1 MNTAIEQMLK
11 NYRIENIYDQ
21 KNAMKEIMQEI
32 VLCGLSRAGFFQK
45 AAFYGGTA
53 LRIFYG
59 LDRFSEDLDFSL
71 VTADPD
77 FDLSDYFPVLE
88 KEVRAFGL
96 HVTIQE
102 KEKTKESNIRSAF
115 LQGNTKEHLLLFYAD
130 GDLAGSVARSE
141 VVKIKFEVDINPP
154 EYAGFE
160 HKYRLLP
167 TPYEVNLYDMPSL
180 FAGKIH
186 AVLCRAWKSRIKGR
200 DLYDYVFYLSRGSA
214 VNQKHLRARLLQSGF
229 ISEDVECTLPE
240 LRRMLYE
247 RFDAI
252 DFRQAK
258 QDVEPFIRDTA
269 SLNMWNADFFKQIT
283 AGLQFCGEEK
293 IRSTLQ

>member
-1 MNTAIEQMLK
+1 
-11 NYRIENIYDQ
+11 
-21 KNAMKEIMQEI
+21 
-32 VLCGLSRAGFFQK
+32 
-45 AAFYGGTA
+45 
-53 LRIFYG
+53 
-59 LDRFSEDLDFSL
+59 
-71 VTADPD
+71 
-77 FDLSDYFPVLE
+77 
-88 KEVRAFGL
+88 
-96 HVTIQE
+96 
-102 KEKTKESNIRSAF
+102 
-115 LQGNTKEHLLLFYAD
+115 
-130 GDLAGSVARSE
+130 
-141 VVKIKFEVDINPP
+141 
-154 EYAGFE
+154 
-160 HKYRLLP
+160 
-167 TPYEVNLYDMPSL
+167 MPSL

-240 LRRMLYE
+240 LRHMLYE

-283 AGLQFCGEEK
+283 AGLRF
-293 IRSTLQ
+293 

>member
-71 VTADPD
+71 VTADPE
-77 FDLSDYFPVLE
+77 FDLTVYFPVLE

-96 HVTIQE
+96 HVRIQE

-115 LQGNTKEHLLLFYAD
+115 LKGNTKEHLLLFYAD
-130 GDLAGSVARSE
+130 ENLAGSVARSE
-141 VVKIKFEVDINPP
+141 VIKIKFEVDINPP

-186 AVLCRAWKSRIKGR
+186 AVLCREWKSRIKGR

-240 LRRMLYE
+240 LRHMLYE
-247 RFDAI
+247 RFDTI

-258 QDVEPFIRDTA
+258 RDVEPFIRDTA

-283 AGLQFCGEEK
+283 AGLRF
-293 IRSTLQ
+293 

>member
-11 NYRIENIYDQ
+11 NYQIENIYDQ

-71 VTADPD
+71 LVSDPD
-77 FDLSDYFPVLE
+77 FDLAAYFPVLE

-96 HVTIQE
+96 RVTIQE
-102 KEKTKESNIRSAF
+102 KEKTKESTIRSAF
-115 LQGNTKEHLLLFYAD
+115 LKGNTKEHLLLFYAD
-130 GDLAGSVARSE
+130 ENLAGSVARSE
-141 VVKIKFEVDINPP
+141 VIKIKFEVDIHPP

-160 HKYRLLP
+160 HKCRLLP

-240 LRRMLYE
+240 LRHMLYE
-247 RFDAI
+247 RFDTI

-258 QDVEPFIRDTA
+258 RDVEPFIRDTA

-283 AGLQFCGEEK
+283 AGLRF
-293 IRSTLQ
+293 

>member
-11 NYRIENIYDQ
+11 NYWIENIYDQ

-71 VTADPD
+71 LAADPD
-77 FDLSDYFPVLE
+77 FDLAAYFPVLE

-96 HVTIQE
+96 RVTIQE

-115 LQGNTKEHLLLFYAD
+115 LKGNTKEHLLLFYAD
-130 GDLAGSVARSE
+130 EKLAGSVARSE

-167 TPYEVNLYDMPSL
+167 TPYEVNLYDVPSL

-200 DLYDYVFYLSRGSA
+200 DLYDYVFYLSRGSV

-240 LRRMLYE
+240 LRHMLYE
-247 RFDAI
+247 RFDTI

-283 AGLQFCGEEK
+283 AGLRF
-293 IRSTLQ
+293 